1 MRVKPVVL
9 LEFGI
14 DEVKSA
20 GVFVRYFSE
29 QALENGPGPL
39 DAGGRVAMP
48 FYELVNIR
56 QPNLIKAG
64 PLEIGKRELKHPE
77 GLLEVGVVPKKV
89 SVVEQHQRGQAAL
102 LLASLE
108 SRLYCFEV
116 A

>member
-56 QPNLIKAG
+56 
-64 PLEIGKRELKHPE
+64 
-77 GLLEVGVVPKKV
+77 
-89 SVVEQHQRGQAAL
+89 
-102 LLASLE
+102 
-108 SRLYCFEV
+108 
-116 A
+116 